1 VDAMAARRKRLMLDV
16 SYAGSALVGHAG
28 AVATGPSPGERFPAC
43 HRLRGTGHHLI
54 VFGEASR
61 LDHVRGRWGQL
72 VSIVDASGAG
82 FDAAEAGV
90 PGGGAILVRPDGF
103 IGFRAVP
110 ADEATMAALDAH
122 LATYLVPDVRATASG
137 HEPRS

>member
-1 VDAMAARRKRLMLDV
+1 MDAMAARRKRLMLDV

-43 HRLRGTGHHLI
+43 HRLRGVGHHLI

-61 LDHVRGRWGQL
+61 LDHVPPTWGGR
-72 VSIVDASGAG
+72 SIVDASGGG
-82 FDAAEAGV
+82 FDAAEAGL
-90 PGGGAILVRPDGF
+90 PDGGASWCVRTASSVSA
-103 IGFRAVP
+103 RAR
-110 ADEATMAALDAH
+110 DEATMARARCSSRDLF
-122 LATYLVPDVRATASG
+122 VPDVRTTTSG